1 MLWSE
6 VRELF
11 PETFVLVEDIKSY
24 EEENKIVVEEVAVV
38 KRIDDPA
45 QAWNELFEAKDGRFV
60 YHTSNDRVEIEI
72 RPHPLIRHR
81 IVK

>member
-11 PETFVLVEDIKSY
+11 PETFVLVEDIKSH
-24 EEENKIVVEEVAVV
+24 EEGNKIVVEEVAVI

-45 QAWNELFEAKDGRFV
+45 QAWNELFAAKGGRFV
-60 YHTSNDRVEIEI
+60 YHTSNDRVEIKVG
-72 RPHPLIRHR
+72 PHPLIRR
-81 IVK
+81 QVAK